1 MAKRGK
7 DVSAESTMPADLPV
21 EDVVAD
27 GEGTDVLPAAVEPE
41 NLTLMQHMERAK
53 GFEVHAIHARF
64 AEMLPLLP
72 AAIASVDDPLKKFFE
87 ELLMVLDVK

>member
-21 EDVVAD
+21 EDVVGD